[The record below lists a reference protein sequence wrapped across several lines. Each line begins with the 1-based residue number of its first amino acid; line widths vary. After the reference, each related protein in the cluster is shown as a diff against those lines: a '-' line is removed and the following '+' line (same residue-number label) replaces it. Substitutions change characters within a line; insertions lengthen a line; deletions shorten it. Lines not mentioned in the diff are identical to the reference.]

1 MQKVRIKIKVNEH
14 IIEGTGE
21 LIDKKL
27 TLKTNKEEL
36 EYDLKKSVFTK
47 KNSELIIIMDF
58 LNKKINYTLVNEKK
72 TFTDNLTTF
81 SLTNYNKQVM
91 INYQI
96 DNTSFFLEIKYETI

>member
-14 IIEGTGE
+14 IIEGAGE

-58 LNKKINYTLVNEKK
+58 LNKRINYTLVNEKK
-72 TFTDNLTTF
+72 TFTDNLIIF